1 MNSIHLQL
9 NIHRSAF
16 QLDLSL
22 QLPGQG
28 ITAVFGPS
36 GSGKTTLLR
45 AVAGLE
51 KSQKGRIQIGSHIWQ
66 DTLKGVCLPT
76 WQRPLGYVFQ
86 ESSLLMHLS
95 VSENLNYG
103 LKRALK
109 VNGVVQSHAAN
120 ALQDAIEL
128 LGIGRL
134 LQRMPGELSGGERQ
148 RVAIARA
155 IAMQP
160 SLLLMDEPLA
170 SLDVA
175 RRLEIFPWLSKL
187 RDELKMPMLYVTHSA
202 EEVAR
207 LADHLVVLDK
217 GQVTA
222 QGPVSA
228 VLTQVVNP
236 VVVGEDAGAL
246 IAGHIGAVAATWHLS
261 RVDFDGGC
269 VWMRDA
275 GLPVG
280 KAVRIRI
287 LARDVSLAT
296 TEPQNTSIQNQLR
309 GNIQSITPD
318 AHPSQVMVVL
328 KCGAEEVLAR
338 ITKRAVDELALQVG
352 LSVWAQV
359 KSVALVPTVG
369 NIVFSLGII
378 LYSTIRIQQ
387 MLANGI
393 LTFART
399 H

>member
-1 MNSIHLQL
+1 MTSIHLQ
-9 NIHRSAF
+9 IKMSRAAF
-16 QLDLSL
+16 KLDVDL

-28 ITAVFGPS
+28 ISAIFGPS

-51 KSQKGRIQIGSHIWQ
+51 KNQDGCIQIGANIWQ
-66 DTLKGVCLPT
+66 DSQRGIYLPT
-76 WQRPLGYVFQ
+76 WQRSLGYVFQ
-86 ESSLLMHLS
+86 ESSLLPHLN
-95 VSENLNYG
+95 VTENLNFG

-109 VNGVVQSHAAN
+109 TMGSTPSQASKALHAS
-120 ALQDAIEL
+120 IEL
-128 LGIGRL
+128 LGIGNL
-134 LQRMPGELSGGERQ
+134 LQRKPNELSGGERQ

-160 SLLLMDEPLA
+160 QLLLMDEPLA
-170 SLDVA
+170 SLDAA
-175 RRLEIFPWLSKL
+175 RRQEIFPWLSKL

-202 EEVAR
+202 EEVTR

-217 GQVTA
+217 GQVKA
-222 QGPVSA
+222 QGPVGE

-236 VVVGEDAGAL
+236 VLVGEDAGAL
-246 IAGHIGAVAATWHLS
+246 IEGCVGAVDSHWHLS
-261 RVDFDGGC
+261 RIDFEGGS

-309 GNIQSITPD
+309 GSIQSITPD

-328 KCGAEEVLAR
+328 KCGTEEVLAR
-338 ITKRAVDELALQVG
+338 VTKRAVDELVLQVG
-352 LSVWAQV
+352 QSVWAQV
-359 KSVALVPTVG
+359 KSVALV
-369 NIVFSLGII
+369 
-378 LYSTIRIQQ
+378 
-387 MLANGI
+387 A
-393 LTFART
+393 
-399 H
+399 

>member
-1 MNSIHLQL
+1 MNSLHLHIQL
-9 NIHRSAF
+9 NRSTF
-16 QLDLSL
+16 NLDVDL
-22 QLPGQG
+22 QLPGQS
-28 ITAVFGPS
+28 ITAIFGQS

-51 KSQKGRIQIGSHIWQ
+51 NNQQGRIQIGAQIWQ
-66 DTLKGVCLPT
+66 DTQQGIDLPT

-86 ESSLLMHLS
+86 ESSLLSHLS
-95 VSENLNYG
+95 VTDNLNFG
-103 LKRALK
+103 LKRAFK
-109 VNGVVQSHAAN
+109 SAGNAKSDAAK
-120 ALQDAIEL
+120 ALQASIEL
-128 LGIGRL
+128 LGIGSL
-134 LQRMPGELSGGERQ
+134 LQRMPHQLSGGERQ

-160 SLLLMDEPLA
+160 QLLLMDEPLA
-170 SLDVA
+170 SLDA
-175 RRLEIFPWLSKL
+175 PRRQEIFPWLSKL
-187 RDELKMPMLYVTHSA
+187 RDELKIPMLYVTHSVD
-202 EEVAR
+202 EVAR

-217 GQVTA
+217 GQVKA

-228 VLTQVVNP
+228 VLSQVVNP

-246 IAGHIGAVAATWHLS
+246 IAGQIGRVDTQWHLS
-261 RVDFDGGC
+261 RVDFEGGC

-309 GNIQSITPD
+309 GKIQSITPD

-338 ITKRAVDELALQVG
+338 VTKRAMDELALQVG
-352 LSVWAQV
+352 QTVWAQV
-359 KSVALVPTVG
+359 KSVALVT
-369 NIVFSLGII
+369 
-378 LYSTIRIQQ
+378 
-387 MLANGI
+387 
-393 LTFART
+393 
-399 H
+399 

>member
-1 MNSIHLQL
+1 MNSIHLQIQL
-9 NIHRSAF
+9 NRSAF
-16 QLDLSL
+16 MLDVDL

-28 ITAVFGPS
+28 ITAILGTS

-51 KSQKGRIQIGSHIWQ
+51 KNQQGRIQIGAHIWQ
-66 DTLKGVCLPT
+66 DTQQGIDLPT

-86 ESSLLMHLS
+86 ESSLLPHLT
-95 VSENLNYG
+95 VSDNLNFG

-109 VNGVVQSHAAN
+109 TSGNAQPDAAK
-120 ALQDAIEL
+120 ALQASIEL
-128 LGIGRL
+128 LGIGNL
-134 LQRMPGELSGGERQ
+134 LQRMPDQLSGGERQ

-160 SLLLMDEPLA
+160 QLLLMDEPLA
-170 SLDVA
+170 SLDAA
-175 RRLEIFPWLSKL
+175 RRQEIFPWLSKL

-202 EEVAR
+202 DEVAR

-217 GQVTA
+217 GNVKA
-222 QGPVSA
+222 QGPVST

-246 IAGHIGAVAATWHLS
+246 IAGHIGQVDTQWHLS
-261 RVDFDGGC
+261 RIDFEGGC

-296 TEPQNTSIQNQLR
+296 SEPQNTSIQNQLL
-309 GNIQSITPD
+309 GTIQSITPD

-338 ITKRAVDELALQVG
+338 VTKRAVDELGLQVG
-352 LSVWAQV
+352 QPVWAQV
-359 KSVALVPTVG
+359 KSVALV
-369 NIVFSLGII
+369 
-378 LYSTIRIQQ
+378 
-387 MLANGI
+387 A
-393 LTFART
+393 
-399 H
+399 

>member
-1 MNSIHLQL
+1 MNSIHLQIQL
-9 NIHRSAF
+9 NRSAF
-16 QLDLSL
+16 MLDVDL

-28 ITAVFGPS
+28 ITAIFGAS

-51 KSQKGRIQIGSHIWQ
+51 KNQQGCIQIGAHIWQ
-66 DTLKGVCLPT
+66 DTQQGIDLPT

-86 ESSLLMHLS
+86 ESSLLPHLT
-95 VSENLNYG
+95 VSDNLNFG

-109 VNGVVQSHAAN
+109 TSGNAQPDAAK
-120 ALQDAIEL
+120 ALQASIEL
-128 LGIGRL
+128 LGIGNL
-134 LQRMPGELSGGERQ
+134 LQRMPDQLSGGERQ

-160 SLLLMDEPLA
+160 QLLLMDEPLA
-170 SLDVA
+170 SLDAA
-175 RRLEIFPWLSKL
+175 RRQEIFPWLSKL

-202 EEVAR
+202 DEVAR

-217 GQVTA
+217 GNVKA
-222 QGPVSA
+222 QGPVST

-246 IAGHIGAVAATWHLS
+246 IAGHIGQVDTQWHLS
-261 RVDFDGGC
+261 RIDFEGGC

-296 TEPQNTSIQNQLR
+296 SEPQNTSIQNQLL
-309 GNIQSITPD
+309 GTIQSITPD

-328 KCGAEEVLAR
+328 KCGAEEVMAR
-338 ITKRAVDELALQVG
+338 VTKRAVDELGLQVG
-352 LSVWAQV
+352 QPVWAQV
-359 KSVALVPTVG
+359 KSVALV
-369 NIVFSLGII
+369 
-378 LYSTIRIQQ
+378 
-387 MLANGI
+387 A
-393 LTFART
+393 
-399 H
+399 

>member
-1 MNSIHLQL
+1 MSTLFLQ
-9 NIHRSAF
+9 IKMSRSAF
-16 QLDLSL
+16 KLDVDL

-28 ITAVFGPS
+28 ITAIFGPS

-45 AVAGLE
+45 LVAGLE
-51 KSQKGRIQIGSHIWQ
+51 KNLQGRIQIGAHIWQ
-66 DTLKGVCLPT
+66 DTQQGIDLPT

-86 ESSLLMHLS
+86 ESSLLPHLS
-95 VSENLNYG
+95 VSDNLNFG

-109 VNGVVQSHAAN
+109 TSGNAQPDAAK
-120 ALQDAIEL
+120 ALQAAIEL
-128 LGIGRL
+128 LGIGNL
-134 LQRMPGELSGGERQ
+134 LQRMPDQLSGGERQ

-160 SLLLMDEPLA
+160 QLLLMDEPLA
-170 SLDVA
+170 SLDMA

-202 EEVAR
+202 DEVAR

-217 GQVTA
+217 GNVKA

-246 IAGHIGAVAATWHLS
+246 IAGHIGQVDTQWHLS
-261 RVDFDGGC
+261 RIDFEGGC

-296 TEPQNTSIQNQLR
+296 SEPQNTSIQNQLL
-309 GNIQSITPD
+309 GTIQSITPD
-318 AHPSQVMVVL
+318 AHPSQAMVVL
-328 KCGAEEVLAR
+328 KCGAEEVMAR
-338 ITKRAVDELALQVG
+338 VTKRAVDELGLQVG
-352 LSVWAQV
+352 QPVWAQV
-359 KSVALVPTVG
+359 KSVALV
-369 NIVFSLGII
+369 
-378 LYSTIRIQQ
+378 
-387 MLANGI
+387 A
-393 LTFART
+393 
-399 H
+399 

>member
-1 MNSIHLQL
+1 MNSIHLQIQL
-9 NIHRSAF
+9 NRSAF
-16 QLDLSL
+16 MLDVDL

-28 ITAVFGPS
+28 ITAILGAS

-45 AVAGLE
+45 TVAGLE
-51 KSQKGRIQIGSHIWQ
+51 KNQQGRIQIGAHVWQ
-66 DTLKGVCLPT
+66 DTQQGIDLPT

-86 ESSLLMHLS
+86 ESSLLPHLT
-95 VSENLNYG
+95 VSDNLNFG

-109 VNGVVQSHAAN
+109 TSGNAQPDAAK
-120 ALQDAIEL
+120 ALQASIEL
-128 LGIGRL
+128 LGIGNL
-134 LQRMPGELSGGERQ
+134 LQRMPDQLSGGERQ

-160 SLLLMDEPLA
+160 QLLLMDEPLA
-170 SLDVA
+170 SLDAA
-175 RRLEIFPWLSKL
+175 RRQEIFPWLSKL

-202 EEVAR
+202 DEVAR

-217 GQVTA
+217 GNVKA

-246 IAGHIGAVAATWHLS
+246 IAGHIGQVDKQWHLS
-261 RVDFDGGC
+261 RIDFEGGC

-296 TEPQNTSIQNQLR
+296 SEPQNTSIQNQLR
-309 GNIQSITPD
+309 GTIQSITPD
-318 AHPSQVMVVL
+318 AHPSQVLVVL
-328 KCGAEEVLAR
+328 KCGAEEVMAR
-338 ITKRAVDELALQVG
+338 VTKRAVDELGLLVG
-352 LSVWAQV
+352 QPVWAQV
-359 KSVALVPTVG
+359 KSVALV
-369 NIVFSLGII
+369 
-378 LYSTIRIQQ
+378 
-387 MLANGI
+387 A
-393 LTFART
+393 
-399 H
+399 

>member
-1 MNSIHLQL
+1 MNSIHLQIQL
-9 NIHRSAF
+9 NRSAF
-16 QLDLSL
+16 MLDVDL

-28 ITAVFGPS
+28 ITAILGAS

-45 AVAGLE
+45 TVAGLE
-51 KSQKGRIQIGSHIWQ
+51 KNQQGRIQIGAHVWQ
-66 DTLKGVCLPT
+66 DTQQGIDLPT

-86 ESSLLMHLS
+86 ESSLLPHLT
-95 VSENLNYG
+95 VSDNLNFG

-109 VNGVVQSHAAN
+109 TSGNAQPDAAK
-120 ALQDAIEL
+120 ALQASIEL
-128 LGIGRL
+128 LGIGNL
-134 LQRMPGELSGGERQ
+134 LQRMPDQLSGGERQ

-160 SLLLMDEPLA
+160 QLLLMDEPLA
-170 SLDVA
+170 SLDAA
-175 RRLEIFPWLSKL
+175 RRQEIFPWLSKL

-202 EEVAR
+202 DEVAR

-217 GQVTA
+217 GNVKA

-246 IAGHIGAVAATWHLS
+246 IAGHIGQVDKQWHLS
-261 RVDFDGGC
+261 RIDFEGGC

-296 TEPQNTSIQNQLR
+296 SEPQNTSIQNQLR
-309 GNIQSITPD
+309 GTIQSITPD

-328 KCGAEEVLAR
+328 KCGAEEVMAR
-338 ITKRAVDELALQVG
+338 VTKRAVDELGLLVG
-352 LSVWAQV
+352 QPVWAQV
-359 KSVALVPTVG
+359 KSVALV
-369 NIVFSLGII
+369 
-378 LYSTIRIQQ
+378 
-387 MLANGI
+387 A
-393 LTFART
+393 
-399 H
+399 

>member
-1 MNSIHLQL
+1 MNSIHLQIQL
-9 NIHRSAF
+9 NRSAF
-16 QLDLSL
+16 MLDVDL

-28 ITAVFGPS
+28 ITAILGAS

-45 AVAGLE
+45 TVAGLE
-51 KSQKGRIQIGSHIWQ
+51 KNQQGRIQIGAHVWQ
-66 DTLKGVCLPT
+66 DTQQGIDLPT

-86 ESSLLMHLS
+86 ESSLLPHLT
-95 VSENLNYG
+95 VSDNLNFG

-109 VNGVVQSHAAN
+109 TSGNAQPDAAK
-120 ALQDAIEL
+120 ALQASIEL
-128 LGIGRL
+128 LGIGNL
-134 LQRMPGELSGGERQ
+134 LQRMPDQLSGGERQ

-160 SLLLMDEPLA
+160 QLLLMDEPLA
-170 SLDVA
+170 SLDAA
-175 RRLEIFPWLSKL
+175 RRQEIFPWLSKL

-202 EEVAR
+202 DEVAR

-217 GQVTA
+217 GNVKA

-246 IAGHIGAVAATWHLS
+246 IAGHIGQVDKQWHLS
-261 RVDFDGGC
+261 RIDFEGGC

-275 GLPVG
+275 GVPVG
-280 KAVRIRI
+280 KTVRIRI

-309 GNIQSITPD
+309 GSIQSITPD

-328 KCGAEEVLAR
+328 KCGAEEVMAR
-338 ITKRAVDELALQVG
+338 VTKRAVDELGLLVG
-352 LSVWAQV
+352 QPVWAQV
-359 KSVALVPTVG
+359 KSVALV
-369 NIVFSLGII
+369 
-378 LYSTIRIQQ
+378 
-387 MLANGI
+387 A
-393 LTFART
+393 
-399 H
+399 